1 MPLFRLNGA
10 GRPLKRRE
18 SQKTYCRFL
27 FGGPDGKWNLYQPLD
42 KADTG
47 FFILGVQHTYLE
59 KEDIMK
65 KEKIIAYR
73 RRCRK
78 IGTGLSHY
86 ILLSPKEEKKE

>member
-1 MPLFRLNGA
+1 MVNGTCIDLWLRLM
-10 GRPLKRRE
+10 RV
-18 SQKTYCRFL
+18 
-27 FGGPDGKWNLYQPLD
+27 
-42 KADTG
+42 

-59 KEDIMK
+59 KENIMK

>member
-1 MPLFRLNGA
+1 LV
-10 GRPLKRRE
+10 
-18 SQKTYCRFL
+18 
-27 FGGPDGKWNLYQPLD
+27 

-47 FFILGVQHTYLE
+47 FFILGVQHNHLE
-59 KEDIMK
+59 KENLMK

-86 ILLSPKEEKKE
+86 ILLSPKEKKKE

>member
-1 MPLFRLNGA
+1 M
-10 GRPLKRRE
+10 
-18 SQKTYCRFL
+18 
-27 FGGPDGKWNLYQPLD
+27 

-47 FFILGVQHTYLE
+47 SFILGVQHKYLE